1 MSPEFLLLLM
11 HFTALCVMVL
21 TAYYGGEDVLS
32 GRFTSSSP
40 LDIPPVATI
49 HRPLHVTQDTADFF
63 S

>member
-11 HFTALCVMVL
+11 AFTALCVMVL

-32 GRFTSSSP
+32 GRFTPPSP
-40 LDIPPVATI
+40 PGYSPRRTI
-49 HRPLHVTQDTADFF
+49 HRPLHVTPDTADFF